1 MFESCRVHHGYQRLA
16 AGLRLCRFSL
26 STMTR
31 LSTFPMCHYITAT
44 IAHKHEIESVAL
56 IFELYGFGFELIS
69 NPHVAQQI
77 GPQGCYILTSG
88 KYCDCGTALGSL
100 NNRVQDKAVDSERQ
114 VVKFR
119 KQGWSEAKIKR
130 WLEQKEQTKERHLR
144 EVKALAKGGSPELDR
159 WITLLKELINV
170 RQIPMV
176 GLLLHWYHAGVESE
190 QIKIQ
195 RRERLGLSEVT
206 AERLMKI
213 EEDVL
218 YEIVS

>member
-1 MFESCRVHHGYQRLA
+1 MPIKDDA
-16 AGLRLCRFSL
+16 
-26 STMTR
+26 
-31 LSTFPMCHYITAT
+31 
-44 IAHKHEIESVAL
+44 ESVAAM
-56 IFELYGFGFELIS
+56 FKSHGFGFELIS

-77 GPQGCYILTSG
+77 GPQDWYILTSG

-100 NNRVQDKAVDSERQ
+100 VNRVPVKNIDYERQ
-114 VVKFR
+114 VNKLR

-144 EVKALAKGGSPELDR
+144 EDEALAKGGDPELDR
-159 WITLLKELINV
+159 WIMLFDELINV
-170 RQIPMV
+170 RQIPTM
-176 GLLLHWYHAGVESE
+176 GLLLHWYHGSVETE
-190 QIKIQ
+190 RIKIQ
-195 RRERLGLSEVT
+195 RRERLRLSEVT

>member
-1 MFESCRVHHGYQRLA
+1 
-16 AGLRLCRFSL
+16 
-26 STMTR
+26 
-31 LSTFPMCHYITAT
+31 MCHYITAT
-44 IAHKHEIESVAL
+44 IPNKDEIASVAS
-56 IFELYGFGFELIS
+56 IFKAHGFGFELIS

-77 GPQGCYILTSG
+77 GPQDYYILTSG

-100 NNRVQDKAVDSERQ
+100 GDRVPAKAVDFESQ
-114 VVKFR
+114 VRKLR

-144 EVKALAKGGSPELDR
+144 EDEALAKGGAPELDR
-159 WITLLKELINV
+159 WIMLLRELINV

-176 GLLLHWYHAGVESE
+176 GLLLHWYHGSVESE
-190 QIKIQ
+190 RINIQ
-195 RRERLGLSEVT
+195 RRERFRLSEVT